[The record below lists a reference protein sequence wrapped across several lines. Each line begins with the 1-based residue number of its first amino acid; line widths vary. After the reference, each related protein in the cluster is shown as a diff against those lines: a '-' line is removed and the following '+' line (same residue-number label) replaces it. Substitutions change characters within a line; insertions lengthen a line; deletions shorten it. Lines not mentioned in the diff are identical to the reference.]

1 MLKTKKE
8 KLHKERLLQIAENLA
23 DIIYYESCELK
34 FKPIKNLG
42 LGSWMS
48 IAKLAS
54 ELKSE
59 VENIGFECLVPKI
72 HEIILYGSLATEQ
85 EYPEDI
91 DLMII
96 DNGHFSEYFHA
107 HPYDDL
113 DAYLE
118 LSENL
123 ELLMDLWFRISE
135 EKLSE
140 EILEGTGIKVDLHVL
155 SINLITSLDYRKK
168 ISAEHNDPDFFRN
181 AFHRSMR
188 FNPALRKFEP
198 LALEYL
204 EKMYRCCL
212 DDIKIF

>member
-1 MLKTKKE
+1 MLKTKDK
-8 KLHKERLLQIAENLA
+8 KLNKGKLLQIAEKVA

-59 VENIGFECLVPKI
+59 AEDIDFECLAPKI

-85 EYPEDI
+85 EYPGDI

-96 DNGHFSEYFHA
+96 DNGHFSEYFHDN
-107 HPYDDL
+107 PNTDL

-123 ELLMDLWFRISE
+123 ELLMDMWFGISE

-155 SINLITSLDYRKK
+155 PINLLTSLDYRKK
-168 ISAEHNDPDFFRN
+168 ISAEHSDSDFFQN

-188 FNPALRKFEP
+188 FNFDSRKFEP
-198 LALEYL
+198 LTLEYL
-204 EKMYRCCL
+204 EKKHSCCL

>member
-23 DIIYYESCELK
+23 GIIYYESCELK

-48 IAKLAS
+48 IVKLAS
-54 ELKSE
+54 EFKSE
-59 VENIGFECLVPKI
+59 AENIDFECLVPKI
-72 HEIILYGSLATEQ
+72 HEIILYGSLATEE
-85 EYPEDI
+85 EYPGDI
-91 DLMII
+91 DLIII

-107 HPYDDL
+107 HPHADL

-123 ELLMDLWFRISE
+123 ELLVDMWFGISE

-155 SINLITSLDYRKK
+155 PINLLTSLDYRKK
-168 ISAEHNDPDFFRN
+168 ISAEHSDPDFFQN

-188 FNPALRKFEP
+188 FNFDLRKFEP
-198 LALEYL
+198 LTLEYL
-204 EKMYRCCL
+204 EKRYRCCL